1 ISCPDSPSGWW
12 FFLLCER
19 APSLASISVSRRG
32 AVWVDNVTESCPFS
46 WPWMVSLQS
55 NRKHFC
61 SGVLIHRRWVL
72 TAKHCSVR

>member
-1 ISCPDSPSGWW
+1 FVKRHFFWGFFWWWGVISPTPTTCPSFSISCPESPSG
-12 FFLLCER
+12 
-19 APSLASISVSRRG
+19 
-32 AVWVDNVTESCPFS
+32 ESCPFS

-61 SGVLIHRRWVL
+61 SGVLIHQRWVL